1 MQAERDPREP
11 LLRMVGITKRFP
23 GVVALERANL
33 DVHAGEVVALVGEN
47 GAGKST
53 LLEILNPHPAP
64 TGFFVQD
71 EGEIVFR
78 GHPVRPKSPAEAQRL
93 GIAVIHQT
101 PSLIPT
107 LTVAENI
114 FLGREPRTRLGLLDH
129 RHMDV
134 EAEALLVSIRAA
146 VRPGDPV
153 AQLGAAQQQMVELAK
168 ALALEARLIVMDELT
183 SALSPHEVGRIFQV
197 IRDLRARGLGIVFVS
212 HRLEEVFAIADRIV
226 VLRDGRV
233 VGAGAAGD
241 LSMEQVVRWMV
252 GREVEAVAHGGA
264 DVGPPVLEVRRLRGP
279 GLQEATLRVHRGEI
293 VGLTGLV
300 GAGRTQLAD
309 CLFGFRQASEGEVLI
324 DGRTVVIRGPRDA
337 IAAHMGYVPEDR
349 HRRGLV
355 LSMTVTENLTLP
367 QLSRFQSWAGLDTAG
382 EARLADRFIER
393 LRIATPHRS
402 QRVLALS
409 GGNQQKV
416 LLARWLALEP
426 RILIVDEPTKGVDVG
441 AKSEIHRLMRQLAAQ
456 GMAIL
461 MISSELPEVLRLSD
475 RVVVMSEGRVV
486 AEWPVADA
494 TPERIMLAAAGAAG
508 SPFR

>member
-1 MQAERDPREP
+1 MPAEHDPREP
-11 LLRMVGITKRFP
+11 LLRMVDITKRFP
-23 GVVALERANL
+23 GVVALERASL

-78 GHPVRPKSPAEAQRL
+78 GRPVRPKSPAEAQRL

-114 FLGREPRTRLGLLDH
+114 FLGREPRTRLGLLDP
-129 RHMDV
+129 RRMDA
-134 EAEALLVSIRAA
+134 EAETLLASIRAA
-146 VRPGDPV
+146 IRPGDPV
-153 AQLGAAQQQMVELAK
+153 GQLGAAQQQMVELAK

-183 SALSPHEVGRIFQV
+183 SALSPHEVGQIFQI

-252 GREVEAVAHGGA
+252 GREVEAVAHEGA

-279 GLQEATLRVHRGEI
+279 GFREATLRVHRGEI

-309 CLFGFRQASEGEVLI
+309 CLFGFRQASGGEVVI
-324 DGRTVVIRGPRDA
+324 EGRPVAIRAPRDA
-337 IAAHMGYVPEDR
+337 IAAHVGYVPEDR

-355 LSMTVTENLTLP
+355 LSMTITENLTLP
-367 QLSRFQSWAGLDTAG
+367 QLPRFRGWAGLDTAG

-393 LRIATPHRS
+393 LRIATPHRG

-416 LLARWLALEP
+416 LLARWLERDSTALV
-426 RILIVDEPTKGVDVG
+426 LIEPTRGVDVG
-441 AKSEIHRLMRQLAAQ
+441 ARADIYSALRDLAAE
-456 GMAIL
+456 GVA
-461 MISSELPEVLRLSD
+461 VLAVTSD
-475 RVVVMSEGRVV
+475 YEEAVQVADRAYVMSKGRV
-486 AEWPVADA
+486 A
-494 TPERIMLAAAGAAG
+494 TELTGPEISTGRLLAAAGG
-508 SPFR
+508 